1 MQIPFVHHH
10 HHFAGGPNPTAAA
23 LHNPLGMAHHSANS
37 SYDPYLPCNSVHF
50 YNSFP
55 AMIDPTAAAAHQ
67 AQHPSINRRRH
78 PAGDQ
83 PSATTTHPPSSTTT
97 QTSQQSATTSSSSA
111 QQPGAGGF
119 DLGSYLSNIF
129 SGGAAGLAQPAN
141 IRIATTTIFD
151 GEQPIMTSRTL
162 NPLGQTTQQHQNAHP
177 QQSFMNF
184 TNPGLLLN
192 QLFGGLDPNG
202 TTTSRQ
208 PAQQQSTVPGIQLF
222 K

>member
-1 MQIPFVHHH
+1 
-10 HHFAGGPNPTAAA
+10 
-23 LHNPLGMAHHSANS
+23 
-37 SYDPYLPCNSVHF
+37 
-50 YNSFP
+50 
-55 AMIDPTAAAAHQ
+55 MIDPTAAAAHQ
-67 AQHPSINRRRH
+67 SAQHPSINRRRH

-97 QTSQQSATTSSSSA
+97 QTSQQSATTNSGA

-129 SGGAAGLAQPAN
+129 SGGAAASLAQPAN

-162 NPLGQTTQQHQNAHP
+162 NPLGQSTQQHQNANP
-177 QQSFMNF
+177 QQNFMNF

-208 PAQQQSTVPGIQLF
+208 PPQQQSSTVPGIQLF
-222 K
+222 E